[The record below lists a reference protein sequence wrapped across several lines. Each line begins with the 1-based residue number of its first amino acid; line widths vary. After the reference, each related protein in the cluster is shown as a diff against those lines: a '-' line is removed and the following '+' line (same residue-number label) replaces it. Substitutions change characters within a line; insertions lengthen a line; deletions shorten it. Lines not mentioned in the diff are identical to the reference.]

1 VQLQVSDE
9 AVASL
14 AGMGFSLTES
24 RRALR
29 VSGQDMQRAV
39 DFVVDDRHRKSQKL
53 EDDRRRQ
60 QERREQKRYGKTVGG
75 KAVDIGK
82 LSELASLG

>member
-1 VQLQVSDE
+1 MQLQVSDE

-14 AGMGFSLTES
+14 VGMGFSLTES

-60 QERREQKRYGKTVGG
+60 QERRSVNPLLLYEYTSDGLFQG
-75 KAVDIGK
+75 
-82 LSELASLG
+82 

>member
-1 VQLQVSDE
+1 MQLQVSDE

-60 QERREQKRYGKTVGG
+60 QERRSVNPLLLYEYTSDVLFQG
-75 KAVDIGK
+75 
-82 LSELASLG
+82 